1 MPRHRID
8 TFKLPAATV
17 HGGTGLV
24 GTGYLLEQLMAAP
37 GAFGVLLHDLTEEL
51 GDVIQPGILC
61 IADVLTVIMPDLQ
74 GVVLH

>member
-37 GAFGVLLHDLTEEL
+37 LDVAAVQVAAGTRVDGIEDRDAHVLE
-51 GDVIQPGILC
+51 Q
-61 IADVLTVIMPDLQ
+61 
-74 GVVLH
+74 